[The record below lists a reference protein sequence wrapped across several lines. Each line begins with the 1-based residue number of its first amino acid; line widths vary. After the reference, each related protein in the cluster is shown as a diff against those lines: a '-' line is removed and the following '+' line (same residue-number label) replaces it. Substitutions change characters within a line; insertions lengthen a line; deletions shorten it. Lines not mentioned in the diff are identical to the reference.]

1 MKPKKLYPVCTR
13 CGSTSRDATK
23 PVCAQCLHDE
33 QLAHEL
39 DADDDR

>member
-33 QLAHEL
+33 AQL
-39 DADDDR
+39 DPGDDES